1 MYKQCTNNL
10 DLAINSV
17 QLCTHST
24 NELYKIEHSTLVTLM
39 NSTNKGKTLL
49 RYDQEVQRVQVNGQT
64 QAQYNSK
71 YKQSNR
77 KHGHIAT
84 SQNKCI
90 EHTNYTTV
98 PTIQ

>member
-49 RYDQEVQRVQVNGQT
+49 RYDQEVQ
-64 QAQYNSK
+64 
-71 YKQSNR
+71 
-77 KHGHIAT
+77 
-84 SQNKCI
+84 
-90 EHTNYTTV
+90 
-98 PTIQ
+98 